1 MKAGSKRSEWLY
13 GHTAGQVSDMTKN
26 YTVPASITAASL
38 GTSFTWNGYNA
49 LTSSTAPNSAT
60 STFTYDSFAR
70 PASRTA
76 ANGSVTN
83 FAYSTSAPHWTLATT
98 GTRWSKTTV
107 DGFGRSIKE
116 EAGYNTGSTPTTVSI
131 AETIHAPC
139 ACTPV
144 GEVWKTSLPY
154 APGGTVYWTEHLYDA
169 LGRTLQVKQ
178 PSNSGTTTYSYSGAV
193 VTVTDPSPQAM
204 DSLIRV

>member
-1 MKAGSKRSEWLY
+1 MLVRGNVTNSATPGKSITTTYDYTGTVVSTTGGY
-13 GHTAGQVSDMTKN
+13 GHTASQVSDMTKN

-60 STFTYDSFAR
+60 SSFTCDSYAR
-70 PASRTA
+70 PASLTA

-98 GTRWSKTTV
+98 GTRWSKSTV

-116 EAGYNTGSTPTTVSI
+116 EAGYNTGTTPTTVSI

-144 GEVWKTSLPY
+144 GKAWKTSLPY
-154 APGGTVYWTEHLYDA
+154 APGGAVYWTELWWTPNTRHERGYCLSV
-169 LGRTLQVKQ
+169 G
-178 PSNSGTTTYSYSGAV
+178 GH
-193 VTVTDPSPQAM
+193 
-204 DSLIRV
+204 